1 MPSEMTCGSVV
12 DDKTPLPPLG
22 TTEEE
27 EFILLQDEAYIYG
40 PIKVDYGTILKYV
53 RQPLGSQPKLIGI
66 GSAKA
71 STSTATARSSI
82 PA

>member
-40 PIKVDYGTILKYV
+40 PIKVMV
-53 RQPLGSQPKLIGI
+53 PF
-66 GSAKA
+66 
-71 STSTATARSSI
+71 SSMFANHLDRN
-82 PA
+82 PSSSV